1 MPRAAVDIG
10 SNTILLLVIDDQGK
24 PIHDEAIVVGLGQG
38 LGSKGIFRP
47 DRMDAALAA
56 LTTSPPSLQG
66 SACRRLKSPSPPRAQ
81 PVAHSTPV
89 PSCSASTKR
98 RVFA

>member
-56 LTTSPPSLQG
+56 LTHFATVAAGLGVPAFEVTVAATSAARRAPP
-66 SACRRLKSPSPPRAQ
+66 PPRSGRAG
-81 PVAHSTPV
+81 
-89 PSCSASTKR
+89 C
-98 RVFA
+98 